1 MDPHLK
7 LILDELQ
14 QSKLEFARR
23 FDSHEE
29 RWERRFADLE
39 RDRTTRAAAVDARF
53 DKLESAYTAPPSE
66 DVVRRLDALESDV
79 AARLTNLELVR
90 ASDPVNDEREARVAA
105 LEAAT
110 NDISS
115 WRPEVEGVVDDL
127 RLKVQK
133 VSMHYDRAEFDS
145 SSHSPGLLIGPTS
158 TVARLPP
165 VVGHGSAPLPRD
177 IGSGS
182 FAVPIQFPANAYN
195 KAVDP
200 VFYVT
205 RFVDGLR
212 PEIRSV
218 IIVQRPQSLDAAC
231 TLALLQEEAGV
242 GGTKDSSRSSSVPAY
257 KPNLKNAMPLPLL
270 PAATKTQ
277 AVVAAPAQSDAESK
291 LSALKAY
298 RRAMGLCFKCG
309 LKWSKDHKCSQ
320 EVLHAVQDIWES
332 LSAIGAPLP
341 GEDVS
346 TAPEQLF
353 LAISSAVTSGAP
365 AYSTIQFVDTLGGIP
380 VTILL
385 DSGSTS
391 SFVSESLVM
400 QLSSQPN
407 ANSLEA

>member
-1 MDPHLK
+1 MRQIFHAKQTSSVSDY
-7 LILDELQ
+7 IT
-14 QSKLEFARR
+14 SF
-23 FDSHEE
+23 
-29 RWERRFADLE
+29 
-39 RDRTTRAAAVDARF
+39 TTLVDQ
-53 DKLESAYTAPPSE
+53 LS
-66 DVVRRLDALESDV
+66 
-79 AARLTNLELVR
+79 
-90 ASDPVNDEREARVAA
+90 
-105 LEAAT
+105 
-110 NDISS
+110 
-115 WRPEVEGVVDDL
+115 
-127 RLKVQK
+127 
-133 VSMHYDRAEFDS
+133 
-145 SSHSPGLLIGPTS
+145 
-158 TVARLPP
+158 
-165 VVGHGSAPLPRD
+165 
-177 IGSGS
+177 
-182 FAVPIQFPANAYN
+182 AYN

-298 RRAMGLCFKCG
+298 RRATGLCFKCG

-353 LAISSAVTSGAP
+353 LTISSAVTSGAP
-365 AYSTIQFVDTLGGIP
+365 AYSTIQFVDNLGGIP

-400 QLSSQPN
+400 QLSSQVVLPHQISVSVAGGGVLTTKGILHN
-407 ANSLEA
+407 VNWSIDHVSFVYDFKILPLTHYDIILGMDWLEQFSPMQIHWKHKWIQIHYKESTITIQGIQSMLPEKLLLQVCCATVEISVPDFSGLPSELQNLLQHYAHLFAPPVPTKDEG